1 VEFSG
6 STRELAKRVGV
17 TQPLQYRHF
26 PTKSSLIDA
35 VYDVLYVARW
45 DADWVPAAC
54 RSSNAAALDVA
65 LI

>member
-17 TQPLQYRHF
+17 TQALLYRHF
-26 PTKSSLIDA
+26 PTKSSLIEA
-35 VYDVLYVARW
+35 VYDELYVARW
-45 DADWVPAAC
+45 DADWVLAVC
-54 RSSNAAALDVA
+54 RSSNAAAPDVA